1 MKKILLAST
10 VSLLGLSAF
19 AQSQPVAGRDGVVH
33 CITRP
38 DGVQQCEG
46 GNYVVPGNRPGSGPG
61 YNPPQPVYNPPPQPY
76 YPPQPVYNPPPP
88 QPYYPPQPVYN
99 PPPPVDPYYP
109 PQSGYN
115 PPPSSNYPG
124 VPSYGLQQFNNDEQ
138 EAINWNQRY
147 NQAPSG
153 SWDESYAR
161 QNRDQSIQRAMS
173 DISNYSAFD
182 GMSFRDIEN
191 FGLMMEQKYNQAP
204 SGSALENLYRQAR
217 QIAFNAAVNS
227 FQSEVMNMSQQ
238 YLYQIQDEYNQKYN
252 QAPSGSAREQY
263 FRQVRDIARSRLGI
277 R

>member
-1 MKKILLAST
+1 
-10 VSLLGLSAF
+10 
-19 AQSQPVAGRDGVVH
+19 
-33 CITRP
+33 
-38 DGVQQCEG
+38 
-46 GNYVVPGNRPGSGPG
+46 
-61 YNPPQPVYNPPPQPY
+61 
-76 YPPQPVYNPPPP
+76 
-88 QPYYPPQPVYN
+88 
-99 PPPPVDPYYP
+99 
-109 PQSGYN
+109 
-115 PPPSSNYPG
+115 
-124 VPSYGLQQFNNDEQ
+124 
-138 EAINWNQRY
+138 
-147 NQAPSG
+147 
-153 SWDESYAR
+153 
-161 QNRDQSIQRAMS
+161 MS